1 MEPEVRQK
9 PVRYYE
15 IDLLRFLAA
24 LSVVL
29 FHYTFRGYASEHYSP
44 IPFLGLGRVTR
55 YGYLGVELFFLI
67 SGYVVLLS
75 AQGKTVRQFLQSR
88 VTRLYPAFWVA
99 CTLTFLVERVWGPGP
114 AETQMNPALH
124 AGLGQYAYNLTML
137 HDFLGV
143 PPLDGSYWSLT
154 VEIAFYVLI
163 SLLIAYRLLPHLN
176 LCLLLWLGT
185 TLLPAIT
192 HSGSFYVTLFF
203 PDFAPYFVAGM
214 LFFLLQQP
222 QGRSWQ
228 RYGLLALAY
237 GLAVRAAIA
246 QAHQMSAAFHAAVLP
261 VVAVVAVTL
270 FFGLFYA
277 ITSRRLRLNNFTW
290 LAGFGTLT
298 YPLYLIHSN
307 IGFII
312 FHRLGHLVDKYV
324 LLGGTLLLMLGAA
337 WLIHTLVEKRLSKW
351 LGARLTRWYAWL
363 DR

>member
-15 IDLLRFLAA
+15 IDLLRFGAA

-44 IPFLGLGRVTR
+44 IPFLEMGRFTR

-75 AQGKTVRQFLQSR
+75 AQGKTVRQFLLSR

-99 CTLTFLVERVWGPGP
+99 CTLTFIVERLWGPGP
-114 AETQMNPALH
+114 ADTLMSPALH
-124 AGLGQYAYNLTML
+124 AGPAQYVYNLTML
-137 HDFLGV
+137 HDFLDV

-228 RYGLLALAY
+228 RYALLVLSY
-237 GLAVRAAIA
+237 LLAVRAANI
-246 QAHQMSAAFHAAVLP
+246 QAHQMSAAFDAAVSP
-261 VVAVVAVTL
+261 AVAMGAVTV

-277 ITSRRLRLNNFTW
+277 ITSRRLQLNGFPW
-290 LAGFGTLT
+290 LATLGTLT
-298 YPLYLIHSN
+298 YPLYLLHSN

-312 FHRLGHLVDKYV
+312 FHRLGHLVNKYV
-324 LLGGTLLLMLGAA
+324 LLGGTLLLMLVAA
-337 WLIHTLVEKRLSKW
+337 RLVHTLVEKRFSRL
-351 LGARLTRWYAWL
+351 LGAQVTRWYAWL

>member
-9 PVRYYE
+9 PIRYYE
-15 IDLLRFLAA
+15 IDLLRFVAA

-29 FHYTFRGYASEHYSP
+29 FHYTFRGYASENYSP
-44 IPFLGLGRVTR
+44 IPFLELGRVTR

-75 AQGKTVRQFLQSR
+75 AQGKTVRQFLLSR

-99 CTLTFLVERVWGPGP
+99 CTLTFIVERIWGPGP
-114 AETQMNPALH
+114 ADAHMSPALH
-124 AGLGQYAYNLTML
+124 AGIGQYAYNLTML
-137 HDFLGV
+137 HDFLDV
-143 PPLDGSYWSLT
+143 RPLDGSYWSLT
-154 VEIAFYVLI
+154 VEIAFYVLV

-185 TLLPAIT
+185 TLLPGIT

-228 RYGLLALAY
+228 RYALLAFAY
-237 GLAVRAAIA
+237 VLAVRAAII
-246 QAHQMSAAFHAAVLP
+246 QAYQMSAAFDAAVSP
-261 VVAVVAVTL
+261 VVAVGAITL

-277 ITSRRLRLNNFTW
+277 ITSRRLQFSFAW
-290 LAGFGTLT
+290 LARLGTLT
-298 YPLYLIHSN
+298 YPLYLLHSN

-324 LLGGTLLLMLGAA
+324 LLGGTLLLMVGAA
-337 WLIHTLVEKRLSKW
+337 WLIHTLVEKRFSRL
-351 LGARLTRWYAWL
+351 LGAQVTRWYAWL